1 MTELAKQYRKSADL
15 IEERIVRLKEELKKS
30 RGKETLSLEK
40 RIELLRFESANLSF
54 YATYMENY
62 YI

>member
-1 MTELAKQYRKSADL
+1 MTELAKEYRKCAEL
-15 IEERIVRLKEELKKS
+15 IEERILRLKEELRKS
-30 RGKETLSLEK
+30 RGKETLALEK

-62 YI
+62 YT